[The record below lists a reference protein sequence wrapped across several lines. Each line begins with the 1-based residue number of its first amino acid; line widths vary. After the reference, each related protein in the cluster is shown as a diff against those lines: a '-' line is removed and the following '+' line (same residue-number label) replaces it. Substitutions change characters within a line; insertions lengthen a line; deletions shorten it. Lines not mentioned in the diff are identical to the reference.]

1 MEVRFHK
8 VTTLPGVLEANAF
21 YLVENGSYAEFYVT
35 DSSAVAKMVGN
46 TAMIEAI
53 IAGVGGGLQ
62 IVDEIADR
70 DTLTPTSN
78 IFVLVKD
85 ATADP
90 TVDAGAALYVWDNTA
105 AEWVK
110 VMEYE
115 AMDVTVAWS
124 SITGKPSSSVSD
136 IDDAVGKK
144 HAHSNLAVLNGFSDV
159 AGVAHYQG
167 NPIDSRETDW
177 ATVNW

>member
-8 VTTLPGVLEANAF
+8 VTSLPGVLEANAF
-21 YLVENGSYAEFYVT
+21 YLVENGAYAEFYVT

-46 TAMIEAI
+46 TVMIEAI

-62 IVDEIADR
+62 IVDDIAGR
-70 DTLTPTSN
+70 DALTPTSN

-85 ATADP
+85 ATGDA
-90 TVDAGAALYVWDNTA
+90 TVDTGAALYVWDNTA
-105 AEWVK
+105 TDWVK

-115 AMDVTVAWS
+115 SMDVTVAWS
-124 SITGKPSSSVSD
+124 SITGRPSSSVSD
-136 IDDAVGKK
+136 IDDAVFKK
-144 HAHSNLAVLNGFSDV
+144 HAHPNLSVLNAISDV
-159 AGVAHYQG
+159 GGVAHYAG
-167 NPIDSRETDW
+167 NPIDTRETDW